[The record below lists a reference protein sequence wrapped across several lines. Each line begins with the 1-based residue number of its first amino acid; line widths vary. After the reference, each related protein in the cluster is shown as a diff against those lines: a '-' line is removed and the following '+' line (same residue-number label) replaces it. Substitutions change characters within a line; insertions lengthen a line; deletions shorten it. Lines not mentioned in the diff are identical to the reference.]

1 MTLITIALSML
12 LGLGGAKYAEDTPV
26 EAPSTENAPTTEIV
40 PPSTEPTSE
49 PTLATDNVP
58 TSEPT
63 TAPSETTTPTPTPDT
78 PDTPDTTPD
87 TEATFDWEEWAKEW
101 LSPQVLTTVTA
112 VLTALVAVLKMVASL
127 KSMAKNK
134 QLTIDGV
141 NEIVVSNLKE
151 CVSKEVADKID
162 AYMPEI
168 IAYEKKSS
176 DIMIAFSKILALAQ
190 ENTPEARKAILEVI
204 QELGVINNTAV
215 ESAKKTIEK
224 QEEAKKAE
232 EAKKTDDLNKIVE
245 ETSKP
250 TDNGTTI

>member
-1 MTLITIALSML
+1 MTLTTIALSML

-63 TAPSETTTPTPTPDT
+63 TAPSETTTTTPTPDT
-78 PDTPDTTPD
+78 PNTPDTTPD
-87 TEATFDWEEWAKEW
+87 KEDTFDWEEWAKEW

-204 QELGVINNTAV
+204 QELGIINNTAV

>member
-1 MTLITIALSML
+1 MTLTTIALSML
-12 LGLGGAKYAEDTPV
+12 LGFGGAKYAEDTPV
-26 EAPSTENAPTTEIV
+26 EAPSTDTPISEPVT
-40 PPSTEPTSE
+40 TEPTSE
-49 PTLATDNVP
+49 PTLATDNVH

-78 PDTPDTTPD
+78 TDTPDTTPD
-87 TEATFDWEEWAKEW
+87 KEATFDWAEWAKEW

-204 QELGVINNTAV
+204 QELGIINNTAV

>member
-1 MTLITIALSML
+1 MTLTTIALSML

-87 TEATFDWEEWAKEW
+87 KETTFDWEEWAKEW

-141 NEIVVSNLKE
+141 NEIVVSSLKE

>member
-1 MTLITIALSML
+1 MTLTTIALSML

-26 EAPSTENAPTTEIV
+26 EAPSTDTPISEPVT
-40 PPSTEPTSE
+40 TEPTSE
-49 PTLATDNVP
+49 PTLATDDNVP

-63 TAPSETTTPTPTPDT
+63 TTPEPT

-87 TEATFDWEEWAKEW
+87 KEATFDWEEWAKEW

-204 QELGVINNTAV
+204 QELGIINNTAV

>member
-1 MTLITIALSML
+1 MTLTTIALSML
-12 LGLGGAKYAEDTPV
+12 LGLGGAKYAEETPV
-26 EAPSTENAPTTEIV
+26 EAPSTDTPISEHVT
-40 PPSTEPTSE
+40 TEPTSE

-78 PDTPDTTPD
+78 PDTTPD
-87 TEATFDWEEWAKEW
+87 KEAAFDWEEWAKEW
-101 LSPQVLTTVTA
+101 LSPQVLATVTA

-204 QELGVINNTAV
+204 QELGIINNTAV

-232 EAKKTDDLNKIVE
+232 EAKKTDELNKIVE

>member
-1 MTLITIALSML
+1 MTLTTIALSML
-12 LGLGGAKYAEDTPV
+12 LGFGGAKYAEDTPV

-63 TAPSETTTPTPTPDT
+63 TAPSETTTPTPTPDV
-78 PDTPDTTPD
+78 D
-87 TEATFDWEEWAKEW
+87 EGATFDWAEWAKEW

-204 QELGVINNTAV
+204 QELGIINNTAV

-232 EAKKTDDLNKIVE
+232 EAKKTDDLKKIVE

>member
-1 MTLITIALSML
+1 MTLTTIALSML

-26 EAPSTENAPTTEIV
+26 EAPSTDIPISEPVT
-40 PPSTEPTSE
+40 TEPTSE
-49 PTLATDNVP
+49 PTLATDDNVP

-63 TAPSETTTPTPTPDT
+63 TTPEPT

-87 TEATFDWEEWAKEW
+87 KEATFDWEEWAKEW

-204 QELGVINNTAV
+204 QELGIINNTAV

-232 EAKKTDDLNKIVE
+232 EAKKTDELNKIVE

>member
-1 MTLITIALSML
+1 MTLTTIALSML
-12 LGLGGAKYAEDTPV
+12 LGLGGAKYAEETPV
-26 EAPSTENAPTTEIV
+26 EAPTTENAPTTEIV

-49 PTLATDNVP
+49 PTLATDDNVP

-63 TAPSETTTPTPTPDT
+63 TTPEPTTEPKPDV
-78 PDTPDTTPD
+78 D

-112 VLTALVAVLKMVASL
+112 VLTTLVAVLKMVASL

-204 QELGVINNTAV
+204 QELGIINNTAV

-232 EAKKTDDLNKIVE
+232 EAKKTDELNKIVE

>member
-1 MTLITIALSML
+1 ML
-12 LGLGGAKYAEDTPV
+12 LGFGGAKYAEDTPV

-63 TAPSETTTPTPTPDT
+63 TAPSETTTPNPTPDT
-78 PDTPDTTPD
+78 TDTPGK
-87 TEATFDWEEWAKEW
+87 EATFDWEEWAKEW

-176 DIMIAFSKILALAQ
+176 EIMIAFSKILALAQ

-204 QELGVINNTAV
+204 QELGIINNTAV

>member
-1 MTLITIALSML
+1 MTLTTIALSML

-26 EAPSTENAPTTEIV
+26 EAPTTENASTTEIV
-40 PPSTEPTSE
+40 SPSTEPTSE

-78 PDTPDTTPD
+78 PDTPDN
-87 TEATFDWEEWAKEW
+87 EATFDWAEWAKEW

-204 QELGVINNTAV
+204 QELGIINNTAV

-232 EAKKTDDLNKIVE
+232 EAKKTDELNKIVE

>member
-1 MTLITIALSML
+1 MTLTTIALSML
-12 LGLGGAKYAEDTPV
+12 LGFGGAKYAEDTPV
-26 EAPSTENAPTTEIV
+26 EAPTTENAPTTEIV

-63 TAPSETTTPTPTPDT
+63 TAPSETTTPTPTPDV
-78 PDTPDTTPD
+78 D
-87 TEATFDWEEWAKEW
+87 TETTFDWEEWAKEW

-112 VLTALVAVLKMVASL
+112 VLTALVAVLKMVSSL

-204 QELGVINNTAV
+204 QELGIINNTAV
-215 ESAKKTIEK
+215 ESAKKTIER

>member
-1 MTLITIALSML
+1 MTLTTIALSML
-12 LGLGGAKYAEDTPV
+12 LGFGGAKYAEDTPV
-26 EAPSTENAPTTEIV
+26 EAPTTENAPTTEIV

-49 PTLATDNVP
+49 PTLATDGNVP

-63 TAPSETTTPTPTPDT
+63 TTPEPTPEPKPDV
-78 PDTPDTTPD
+78 DTG
-87 TEATFDWEEWAKEW
+87 ATFDWEEWAKEW

-204 QELGVINNTAV
+204 QELGIINNTAV

-232 EAKKTDDLNKIVE
+232 EAKKTDELNKIVE

-250 TDNGTTI
+250 TENGTTI

>member
-1 MTLITIALSML
+1 MTLTTIAISML
-12 LGLGGAKYAEDTPV
+12 LGFGGAKYAEDTPV
-26 EAPSTENAPTTEIV
+26 EAPSTENTPTTEIV

-63 TAPSETTTPTPTPDT
+63 TAPGETPTPTPTPDT
-78 PDTPDTTPD
+78 PDTTPD
-87 TEATFDWEEWAKEW
+87 KETTFDWAEWAKEL

-112 VLTALVAVLKMVASL
+112 VLTALVAVLKMVASI

-151 CVSKEVADKID
+151 CVSKEVAEKID

-168 IAYEKKSS
+168 SAYEKKSS

-204 QELGVINNTAV
+204 QELGIINNTAV

-224 QEEAKKAE
+224 QEEEKKAE

>member
-1 MTLITIALSML
+1 MTLTTIALSML
-12 LGLGGAKYAEDTPV
+12 LGFGGAKYAEDTPV
-26 EAPSTENAPTTEIV
+26 EQPTTDTPTSEPV
-40 PPSTEPTSE
+40 TSEPTSE
-49 PTLATDNVP
+49 PTLT
-58 TSEPT
+58 TEP
-63 TAPSETTTPTPTPDT
+63 TTTPTPTPDT
-78 PDTPDTTPD
+78 PDN
-87 TEATFDWEEWAKEW
+87 EATFNWEEWAKEW

-141 NEIVVSNLKE
+141 NEIVISNLKE

-168 IAYEKKSS
+168 IAYNEKSTK
-176 DIMIAFSKILALAQ
+176 IMIAFSKILALAQ

>member
-1 MTLITIALSML
+1 MTLTTIALSML

-40 PPSTEPTSE
+40 SPSTEPTSE

-78 PDTPDTTPD
+78 PDNPDK
-87 TEATFDWEEWAKEW
+87 EATFDWEEWAKEW

-176 DIMIAFSKILALAQ
+176 EIMIAFSKILALAQ

-204 QELGVINNTAV
+204 QELGIINNTAV

>member
-1 MTLITIALSML
+1 MTLTTIALSML
-12 LGLGGAKYAEDTPV
+12 LGFGGAKYAEDTPV

-63 TAPSETTTPTPTPDT
+63 TAPSETTTPNPTPDT
-78 PDTPDTTPD
+78 TDTPGK
-87 TEATFDWEEWAKEW
+87 EATFDWEEWAKEW

-176 DIMIAFSKILALAQ
+176 EIMIAFSKILALAQ

-204 QELGVINNTAV
+204 QELGIINNTAV